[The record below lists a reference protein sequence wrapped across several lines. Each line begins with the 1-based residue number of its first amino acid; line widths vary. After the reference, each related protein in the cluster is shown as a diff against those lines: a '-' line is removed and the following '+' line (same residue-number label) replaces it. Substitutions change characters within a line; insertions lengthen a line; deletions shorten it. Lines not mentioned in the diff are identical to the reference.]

1 MAFMALVLVHPF
13 QAMNCRSARLNWW
26 QLPPNPW
33 VPLSLMALL
42 ALQWMAI
49 EFGPLARLLGTARMS
64 RADWLV
70 LAFGVLWP
78 VALME
83 ALKAWGRYTSLG
95 LPHPTGIA
103 REGAG
108 GSRTQRKD

>member
-1 MAFMALVLVHPF
+1 
-13 QAMNCRSARLNWW
+13 
-26 QLPPNPW
+26 
-33 VPLSLMALL
+33 MALL

-49 EFGPLARLLGTARMS
+49 ELGPLARLLGTAPLT

-83 ALKAWGRYTSLG
+83 ALKAWGRCTSLG
-95 LPHPTGIA
+95 LPHPT
-103 REGAG
+103 RVTRDGAQ